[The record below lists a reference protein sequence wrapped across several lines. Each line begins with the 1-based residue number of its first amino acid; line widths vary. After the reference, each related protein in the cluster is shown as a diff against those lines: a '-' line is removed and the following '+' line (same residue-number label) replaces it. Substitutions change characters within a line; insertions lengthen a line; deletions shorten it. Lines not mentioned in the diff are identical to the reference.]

1 MKKILSILLLLV
13 SLVSFSQEYYR
24 DTTIER
30 AVVNE
35 VNRHRDSMGLHTV
48 RFNPDNI
55 RAVEWGEVLVKHDL
69 STDKYHCSCCRGVL
83 YHCNCA
89 PGVEIIALRVIG
101 DENEITMSVEETAKK
116 LVKGWD
122 GSPSHKKG
130 MEDINMT
137 RGFNSVYVFKS
148 EFYNGKYVALS
159 VYQFLKDKEY
169 YIEKDWDENWK
180 YGNRFLTPK
189 QKEKQAKEN
198 KMK

>member
-1 MKKILSILLLLV
+1 MKKILTILLLLV

-30 AVVNE
+30 AVFNE

-48 RFNPDNI
+48 RFNPDNR
-55 RAVEWGEVLVKHDL
+55 RAIEWGEVLVKHDL

-130 MEDINMT
+130 MLKKDVTRVAISLVPIYWESDISYT
-137 RGFNSVYVFKS
+137 YKGEVITHKLSGVRYCA
-148 EFYNGKYVALS
+148 ALL
-159 VYQFLKDKEY
+159 V
-169 YIEKDWDENWK
+169 I
-180 YGNRFLTPK
+180 R
-189 QKEKQAKEN
+189 
-198 KMK
+198 